1 MVVRRLVH
9 ALGDVVR
16 LLVIANHDRTT
27 FVVDTV
33 IGVVVANTLDR
44 VACDLDVVDMCI
56 RGDLACKHYQAS
68 VGQCFSGNAAAWV
81 LREDRVQNRIGNLIR
96 YFVGVAF

>member
-1 MVVRRLVH
+1 MVH

-16 LLVIANHDRTT
+16 LLVIANHDSTT

-33 IGVVVANTLDR
+33 LSVVIANAFDGVTS
-44 VACDLDVVDMCI
+44 DLDVVDM
-56 RGDLACKHYQAS
+56 RVGSDFACKYDQARVS
-68 VGQCFSGNAAAWV
+68 QCFSGNAATWV
-81 LREDRVQNRIGNLIR
+81 LREDCVQNRIGNLIR